1 MSLQALAAAYPWL
14 HVSPSPADSLALF
27 GAPAF
32 LWWHAVLL
40 FAAAT
45 GHLDLDTPV
54 GYGQIATAAAV
65 WLVRGCLGRLMV
77 SWVYVGSVA
86 LLRLV
91 V

>member
-1 MSLQALAAAYPWL
+1 MSLQALAAADSWL
-14 HVSPSPADSLALF
+14 HVSPSPADSLALL

-54 GYGQIATAAAV
+54 GTTDLAL
-65 WLVRGCLGRLMV
+65 WLASLG
-77 SWVYVGSVA
+77 SW
-86 LLRLV
+86 LLSIIHS
-91 V
+91 